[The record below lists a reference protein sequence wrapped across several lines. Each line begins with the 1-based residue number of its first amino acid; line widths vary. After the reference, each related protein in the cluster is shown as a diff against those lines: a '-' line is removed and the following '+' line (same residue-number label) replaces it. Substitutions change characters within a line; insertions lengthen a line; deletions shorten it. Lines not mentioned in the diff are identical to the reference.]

1 MKTSTSFTLTR
12 TACQMLIANHL
23 AKNDVNLYPAG
34 NVNFTCTGG
43 CRTLKQAWKI
53 PK

>member
-34 NVNFTCTGG
+34 NVNFTW